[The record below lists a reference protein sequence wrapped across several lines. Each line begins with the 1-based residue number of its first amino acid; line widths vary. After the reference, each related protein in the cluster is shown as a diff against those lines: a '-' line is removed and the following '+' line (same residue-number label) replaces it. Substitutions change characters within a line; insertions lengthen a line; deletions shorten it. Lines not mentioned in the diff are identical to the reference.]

1 MNKKIFEEQ
10 AGVIPVLS
18 FPLPPPAC
26 LAVCNDEDER
36 SSRSCYACVCDGV
49 CAVWVQRVFQDL
61 DEEARKPGVK
71 MNIFMSFIQIYL
83 TDVQDLLNPHEKGDA
98 PKVPLS

>member
-1 MNKKIFEEQ
+1 M
-10 AGVIPVLS
+10 
-18 FPLPPPAC
+18 
-26 LAVCNDEDER
+26 
-36 SSRSCYACVCDGV
+36 
-49 CAVWVQRVFQDL
+49 QRVFQDL